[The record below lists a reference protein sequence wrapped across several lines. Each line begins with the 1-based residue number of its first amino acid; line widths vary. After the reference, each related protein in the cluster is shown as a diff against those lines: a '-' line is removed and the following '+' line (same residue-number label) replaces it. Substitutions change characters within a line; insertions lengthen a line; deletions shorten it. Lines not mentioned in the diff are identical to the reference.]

1 MRAFASAGFSFA
13 SRSARRSSGTT
24 MVASDSITNMGVS
37 LVSLSQVI
45 FSFGVAPEYEP

>member
-1 MRAFASAGFSFA
+1 
-13 SRSARRSSGTT
+13 

-45 FSFGVAPEYEP
+45 FSLGVAPE

>member
-1 MRAFASAGFSFA
+1 MRAFASAGFSLV
-13 SRSARRSSGTT
+13 SSSARRSGGTT
-24 MVASDSITNMGVS
+24 MVASDSITNIGVN

>member
-1 MRAFASAGFSFA
+1 VVNFPLRYHPRILAKI
-13 SRSARRSSGTT
+13 SGATI
-24 MVASDSITNMGVS
+24 VASDSITNIGVS